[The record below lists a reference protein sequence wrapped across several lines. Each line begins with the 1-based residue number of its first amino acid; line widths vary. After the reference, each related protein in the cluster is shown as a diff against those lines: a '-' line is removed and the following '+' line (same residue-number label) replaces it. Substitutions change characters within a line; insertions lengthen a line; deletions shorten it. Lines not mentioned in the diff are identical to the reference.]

1 MTEIWF
7 SWQQSICAS
16 EMRRVCWIGAA
27 AAAAVLWAQVYHKRW
42 KLRINQT
49 VAVQMDA
56 AAACMCSDKEKDS
69 VRALQSPLE
78 KNTQVQLQSKINLP
92 TEF

>member
-1 MTEIWF
+1 
-7 SWQQSICAS
+7 
-16 EMRRVCWIGAA
+16 
-27 AAAAVLWAQVYHKRW
+27 
-42 KLRINQT
+42 
-49 VAVQMDA
+49 MDA
-56 AAACMCSDKEKDS
+56 TAACMCSDKEKDS

>member
-1 MTEIWF
+1 
-7 SWQQSICAS
+7 
-16 EMRRVCWIGAA
+16 
-27 AAAAVLWAQVYHKRW
+27 
-42 KLRINQT
+42 
-49 VAVQMDA
+49 MDA

-92 TEF
+92 TEFETAMVLKQGERGVTVHITWPEILIWSKYFSRLL